1 MPPITSYAAH
11 DEVCL
16 SMLSLLSFD
25 DLRVKLLVCAE
36 TKSSAAKSLEVT
48 ASHSSQRLYATA
60 SVIACS
66 L

>member
-25 DLRVKLLVCAE
+25 DLGVKLLVCAE

-48 ASHSSQRLYATA
+48 ASHSSQLVNVVA
-60 SVIACS
+60 SVTSRS